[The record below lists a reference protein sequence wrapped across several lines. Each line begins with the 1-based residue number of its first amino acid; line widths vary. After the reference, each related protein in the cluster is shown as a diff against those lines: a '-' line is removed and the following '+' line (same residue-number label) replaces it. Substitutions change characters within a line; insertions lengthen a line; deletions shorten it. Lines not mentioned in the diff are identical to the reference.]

1 MKIVLPLDENK
12 IDVCV
17 SFARAPYFVFVDT
30 ENGQRDI
37 VDNPAA
43 SAHGGAG
50 VKAAQLIINNK
61 ADAVLT
67 VRCGENAAE
76 AFQAAG
82 IEIYKTAGISIDG
95 NVEAF
100 REGKLEK
107 LTQFH
112 AGFHG
117 VH

>member
-30 ENGQRDI
+30 KSGEKDI

-43 SAHGGAG
+43 QAHGGAG
-50 VKAAQLIINNK
+50 VKAAQGILDK
-61 ADAVLT
+61 GVDAVLT
-67 VRCGENAAE
+67 VRLGENAAE
-76 AFQAAG
+76 AFNAAG
-82 IEIYKTAGISIDG
+82 IEIYKTSGNSIDE

-100 REGKLEK
+100 IEGKLEK
-107 LTQFH
+107 LTHFH

>member
-1 MKIVLPLDENK
+1 MKIALPLDENK

-17 SFARAPYFVFVDT
+17 SFARAPYFAFADT
-30 ENGQRDI
+30 DNDSVDI

-43 SAHGGAG
+43 QAHGGAG
-50 VKAAQLIINNK
+50 VKAAQLLIDNN
-61 ADAVLT
+61 AEVLLT

-82 IEIYKTAGISIDG
+82 IEIYKTSG
-95 NVEAF
+95 NSAEENVKLF
-100 REGKLEK
+100 KEGKLEK

>member
-30 ENGQRDI
+30 DNDSKDI
-37 VDNPAA
+37 VDNPAVE
-43 SAHGGAG
+43 AHGGAG
-50 VKAAQLIINNK
+50 VKAAQLILDRK

-67 VRCGENAAE
+67 VRLGENAAD
-76 AFQAAG
+76 AFNAAG
-82 IEIYKTAGISIDG
+82 IEIYKTSGIGVDE
-95 NVEAF
+95 NVKEF
-100 REGKLEK
+100 KEGKLEK
-107 LTQFH
+107 LTHFH

-117 VH
+117 AH

>member
-1 MKIVLPLDENK
+1 MKIALPLDENK

-17 SFARAPYFVFVDT
+17 SFARAPYFAFVDT
-30 ENGQRDI
+30 DNNSKDI

-43 SAHGGAG
+43 QAHGGAG
-50 VKAAQLIINNK
+50 VKAAQLIIDRK
-61 ADAVLT
+61 AEALLT

-82 IEIYKTAGISIDG
+82 IEIYKTSGIGAED
-95 NVEAF
+95 NVKLF
-100 REGKLEK
+100 KEGKLEK